1 MTQLVALHPADQN
14 RAVLD
19 PWSTVHFGVGMAAG
33 LTGVPWWAALGAG
46 VAYEFFEQA
55 FEDSSW
61 GQRAFATSGPESLP
75 NAVAD
80 VAIMMAAWWLG
91 RRYHARR

>member
-19 PWSTVHFGVGMAAG
+19 PWTTVHFGVGMAAG
-33 LTGVPWWAALGAG
+33 LTGMPMWAALSAA
-46 VAYEFFEQA
+46 VAYEFAEQA
-55 FEDSSW
+55 FEGSKL
-61 GQRAFATSGPESLP
+61 GQKVFATSGPESLP

-80 VAIMMAAWWLG
+80 VAIFAVAWWLG
-91 RRYHARR
+91 RGYHARR